1 MKKVF
6 VVFTSLTLIFLLG
19 CSSIEEKVNKEQIIE
34 ETTYEENIDI
44 DKYEELN
51 NIKEIINLED
61 YNINVESDNKGTR
74 IILFEKNEK
83 KIYKSI
89 FVKETRHLKLIDLQ
103 SNEKPLINE
112 TI

>member
-89 FVKETRHLKLIDLQ
+89 FVKETRHLKIIDLQ
-103 SNEKPLINE
+103 SKEKPLINE

>member
-1 MKKVF
+1 MKKAV

-19 CSSIEEKVNKEQIIE
+19 CSAIEDKSSEKQIIE

-89 FVKETRHLKLIDLQ
+89 FVKEKRHLKLIDLQ

>member
-89 FVKETRHLKLIDLQ
+89 FVKETRHLKLIVL
-103 SNEKPLINE
+103 
-112 TI
+112 